1 MTIANAAGG
10 EHQRVPDF
18 ALAGRRFSIKARERG
33 VDALY
38 RWLDNRFG
46 VVVAADHNEP
56 LVVIRLR
63 DFLRTCRFRESENRT
78 QGGTR

>member
-1 MTIANAAGG
+1 MTIANTAGG

-18 ALAGRRFSIKARERG
+18 ALAGGRFSIKARERG

-46 VVVAADHNEP
+46 VVVTADHNEP
-56 LVVIRLR
+56 LVVMRLR
-63 DFLRTCRFRESENRT
+63 DFLRACRFRDRENGT
-78 QGGTR
+78 QRGAR